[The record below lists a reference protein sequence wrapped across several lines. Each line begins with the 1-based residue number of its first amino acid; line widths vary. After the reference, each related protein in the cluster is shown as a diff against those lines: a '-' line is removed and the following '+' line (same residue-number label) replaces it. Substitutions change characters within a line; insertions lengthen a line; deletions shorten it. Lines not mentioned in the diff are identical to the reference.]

1 MLPSFRSVRRLLQ
14 TKGPSGS
21 RLNSSTVWIRF
32 WVLSTVRRLMLFTAN
47 GCNRDTEKPRLAQLV
62 GIKSLT
68 PFASSL
74 KGYGYASLVQAGWA
88 SLEVET
94 QRLFCTQNKLKF
106 QERKWSLAICHIE
119 SEAASTILVGI
130 LVGHNMP
137 QPGLKSGEMM

>member
-1 MLPSFRSVRRLLQ
+1 MGL
-14 TKGPSGS
+14 K
-21 RLNSSTVWIRF
+21 SS
-32 WVLSTVRRLMLFTAN
+32 
-47 GCNRDTEKPRLAQLV
+47 
-62 GIKSLT
+62 T
-68 PFASSL
+68 PFASYL

-119 SEAASTILVGI
+119 SEAASAILVGI